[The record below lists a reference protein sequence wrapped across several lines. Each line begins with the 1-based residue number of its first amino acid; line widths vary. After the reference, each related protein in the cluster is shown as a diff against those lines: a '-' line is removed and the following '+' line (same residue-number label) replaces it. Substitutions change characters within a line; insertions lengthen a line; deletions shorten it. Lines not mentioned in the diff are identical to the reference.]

1 VAKPEKMASSKRVRL
16 DKLLVDSGYFDSRQR
31 AQRAILAGEI
41 FVAERVFDK
50 PGSLVLPDAPI
61 RVTASEKYV
70 SRGGYK
76 MEAALDHFAIDPDG
90 RRCLDVGAST
100 GGFTDCLLQRGAS
113 EVVTVDVGRNQ
124 LAWKIRSDSR
134 VKVFEGINAR
144 FLSSEIFGANFT
156 LAVADVSFISLTL
169 VLGPIFNCLAQTG
182 EIVALIKPQF
192 ELDAKRVDKGG
203 VVRDATNRAAAVEK
217 VQNFVTTQLGRQWLG
232 VIESPI
238 LGAKGNQEFLAWLR

>member
-1 VAKPEKMASSKRVRL
+1 MLTPEKMASSKRVRL
-16 DKLLVDSGYFDSRQR
+16 DKLLVDSGYFDSRER

-41 FVAERVFDK
+41 LVEERVFDK
-50 PGSLVLPDAPI
+50 PGSLVLPGAPI
-61 RVTASEKYV
+61 RVTASERYV

-76 MEAALDHFAIDPDG
+76 MEAALDRFGIDPAG
-90 RRCLDVGAST
+90 RRCLDIGAST

-113 EVVTVDVGRNQ
+113 EVVTVDVGHNQ

-144 FLSSEIFGANFT
+144 FLSAQQFGTNFS

-169 VLGPIFNCLAQTG
+169 VLGPIFECLEQKG
-182 EIVALIKPQF
+182 EIVVLIKPQF

-203 VVRDATNRAAAVEK
+203 VVRDVTNRAAAVEK
-217 VQNFVTTQLGRQWLG
+217 IENFVIGQLGRQWLG

-238 LGAKGNQEFLAWLR
+238 LGTKGNQEFLAWLR

>member
-1 VAKPEKMASSKRVRL
+1 MATSKRIRL

-41 FVAERVFDK
+41 LVAERVFDK
-50 PGSLVLPDAPI
+50 PGSLVLPDAAI
-61 RVTASEKYV
+61 RVTAAERYV
-70 SRGGYK
+70 GRGGYK
-76 MEAALDHFAIDPDG
+76 MEAALDRFGIDPSG

-113 EVVTVDVGRNQ
+113 EVVTVDVGHNQ

-144 FLSSEIFGANFT
+144 FLAAEQLGANFS

-169 VLGPIFNCLAQTG
+169 VLRPIFKCLEQTG
-182 EIVALIKPQF
+182 EIVVLIKPQF

-217 VQNFVTTQLGRQWLG
+217 IQNFVTGQLGRQWLG

>member
-1 VAKPEKMASSKRVRL
+1 MAKPEKMGSSKRVRL
-16 DKLLVDSGYFDSRQR
+16 DKLLVDCGYFDSRQR
-31 AQRAILAGEI
+31 AQRAILAGDI
-41 FVAERVFDK
+41 LVAERVFDK

-61 RVTASEKYV
+61 RVIASERYV

-76 MEAALDHFAIDPDG
+76 MEAALDRFGIDPAG
-90 RRCLDVGAST
+90 RRCLDIGAST

-113 EVVTVDVGRNQ
+113 EVVAVDVGHNQ

-144 FLSSEIFGANFT
+144 FLSAELLGANFS

-169 VLGPIFNCLAQTG
+169 VLGPIFECLEETG
-182 EIVALIKPQF
+182 EIVVLIKPQF

-217 VQNFVTTQLGRQWLG
+217 IQTFVTGQLGRRWLG
-232 VIESPI
+232 VIESPL
-238 LGAKGNQEFLAWLR
+238 LGTKGNHEFLAWLR

>member
-1 VAKPEKMASSKRVRL
+1 MSPTKRVRL
-16 DKLLVDSGYFDSRQR
+16 DKLLVDHGYFDSRQR

-41 FVAERVFDK
+41 FVQERVFDK
-50 PGSLVLPDAPI
+50 PGSLVLPGAAI
-61 RVTASEKYV
+61 RVTASERYV

-76 MEAALDHFAIDPDG
+76 LEAALDNFAIDPAG
-90 RRCLDVGAST
+90 RQCLDIGAST

-113 EVVTVDVGRNQ
+113 EVVTVDVGHNQ
-124 LAWKIRSDSR
+124 LAWKIRSDAR

-144 FLSSEIFGANFT
+144 FLSSERFGANFS

-169 VLGPIFNCLAQTG
+169 VLGPIFKCLEKTG
-182 EIVALIKPQF
+182 EIVVLIKPQF

-203 VVRDATNRAAAVEK
+203 IVRDATNRAAAVEK
-217 VQNFVTTQLGRQWLG
+217 IQNFVTGTLGRQWLG

-238 LGAKGNQEFLAWLR
+238 LGTKGNQEFLAWLR

>member
-1 VAKPEKMASSKRVRL
+1 MVKPEKMGSSKRVRL

-41 FVAERVFDK
+41 LVAERVFDK
-50 PGSLVLPDAPI
+50 PGSLVLPDAAI
-61 RVTASEKYV
+61 RVTAAERYV

-76 MEAALDHFAIDPDG
+76 MEAALDRFGIDPGG

-113 EVVTVDVGRNQ
+113 EVVTVDVGHNQ

-144 FLSSEIFGANFT
+144 FLAAEQLGANFS

-169 VLGPIFNCLAQTG
+169 VLGPIFKCLEQTG
-182 EIVALIKPQF
+182 EIVVLIKPQF

-203 VVRDATNRAAAVEK
+203 IVRDPTNRAAAVEK
-217 VQNFVTTQLGRQWLG
+217 IQNFVIGQLGRQWLG

>member
-1 VAKPEKMASSKRVRL
+1 VVTPEKMASSKRVRL

-41 FVAERVFDK
+41 LVAERVFDK
-50 PGSLVLPDAPI
+50 PGSLVLPDAAI
-61 RVTASEKYV
+61 RVTAAERYA

-76 MEAALDHFAIDPDG
+76 MEAALDRFGIDPGG

-113 EVVTVDVGRNQ
+113 EVVTVDVGHNQ

-144 FLSSEIFGANFT
+144 FLAAEQLGANFS

-169 VLGPIFNCLAQTG
+169 VLGPIFKCLEQTG
-182 EIVALIKPQF
+182 EIVVLIKPQF
-192 ELDAKRVDKGG
+192 ELDPKRVDKGG
-203 VVRDATNRAAAVEK
+203 IVRDATNRAAAVEK
-217 VQNFVTTQLGRQWLG
+217 IQNFVTGQLGRQWLG
-232 VIESPI
+232 VVESPI

>member
-1 VAKPEKMASSKRVRL
+1 MVKPEKMATSKRVRL

-41 FVAERVFDK
+41 LIAERVFDK
-50 PGSLVLPDAPI
+50 PGSLVLPDAAI
-61 RVTASEKYV
+61 RVTAAERYV
-70 SRGGYK
+70 GRGGYK
-76 MEAALDHFAIDPDG
+76 MEAALDSFGIDPSG

-113 EVVTVDVGRNQ
+113 EVVTVDVGHNQ
-124 LAWKIRSDSR
+124 LAWKIRSNSR

-144 FLSSEIFGANFT
+144 FLAAEQFGANFS

-169 VLGPIFNCLAQTG
+169 VLGPIFKCLEQTG
-182 EIVALIKPQF
+182 EIVVLIKPQF

-217 VQNFVTTQLGRQWLG
+217 IQNFVTGQLGRQWLG

>member
-1 VAKPEKMASSKRVRL
+1 MLKPEKMATSKRVRL

-41 FVAERVFDK
+41 LVAERVFDK
-50 PGSLVLPDAPI
+50 PGSLVLPDAAI
-61 RVTASEKYV
+61 RVTAAERYV
-70 SRGGYK
+70 GRGGYK
-76 MEAALDHFAIDPDG
+76 MEAALDSFGIDPSG

-113 EVVTVDVGRNQ
+113 EVVTVDVGHNQ

-144 FLSSEIFGANFT
+144 FLAAEQLGANFS

-169 VLGPIFNCLAQTG
+169 VLGPIFKCLQQTG

-217 VQNFVTTQLGRQWLG
+217 IQNFVTGQLRRQWLG

>member
-1 VAKPEKMASSKRVRL
+1 MATSKRVRL

-41 FVAERVFDK
+41 LVAERVFDK
-50 PGSLVLPDAPI
+50 PGSLVLPDAAI
-61 RVTASEKYV
+61 RVTAAERYV
-70 SRGGYK
+70 GRGGYK
-76 MEAALDHFAIDPDG
+76 MEAALDSFGIDPSG

-113 EVVTVDVGRNQ
+113 EVVTVDVGHNQ

-144 FLSSEIFGANFT
+144 FLVAEQLGANFS

-169 VLGPIFNCLAQTG
+169 VLGPIFKCLQQTG
-182 EIVALIKPQF
+182 EIVVLIKPQF

-217 VQNFVTTQLGRQWLG
+217 IRNFVTGQLRRQWLG

>member
-1 VAKPEKMASSKRVRL
+1 MGSSKRVRL

-41 FVAERVFDK
+41 LVAERVFDK
-50 PGSLVLPDAPI
+50 PGSLVLPDAAI
-61 RVTASEKYV
+61 RVTAAERYV

-76 MEAALDHFAIDPDG
+76 MEAALDRFGIDPGG

-113 EVVTVDVGRNQ
+113 EVVTVDVGHNQ

-144 FLSSEIFGANFT
+144 FLAAEQLGANFS

-169 VLGPIFNCLAQTG
+169 VLGPIFKCLEQTG
-182 EIVALIKPQF
+182 EIVVLIKPQF

-203 VVRDATNRAAAVEK
+203 IVRDPTNRAAAVEK
-217 VQNFVTTQLGRQWLG
+217 IQNFVIGQLGRQWLG

>member
-1 VAKPEKMASSKRVRL
+1 MASSKRVRL

-31 AQRAILAGEI
+31 AQRAILAGDI
-41 FVAERVFDK
+41 LVAERVFDK
-50 PGSLVLPDAPI
+50 PGSLVRPDAPI
-61 RVTASEKYV
+61 RVVATERYV

-76 MEAALDHFAIDPDG
+76 MEAALDRFGIDPAG
-90 RRCLDVGAST
+90 RRCLDIGAST

-113 EVVTVDVGRNQ
+113 EVAAVDVGHNQ
-124 LAWKIRSDSR
+124 LAWKMRSDSR

-144 FLSSEIFGANFT
+144 FLSAELFGANFS

-169 VLGPIFNCLAQTG
+169 VLGPMFECLDETG
-182 EIVALIKPQF
+182 EIVVLIKPQF

-203 VVRDATNRAAAVEK
+203 IVRSAINRAAAVERI
-217 VQNFVTTQLGRQWLG
+217 QNFVTGQLGRQWLG

>member
-1 VAKPEKMASSKRVRL
+1 MASSKRVRL

-31 AQRAILAGEI
+31 AQRAILAGDI
-41 FVAERVFDK
+41 LVSERVFDK
-50 PGSLVLPDAPI
+50 PGSLVRSDAPI
-61 RVTASEKYV
+61 RVVATERYV

-76 MEAALDHFAIDPDG
+76 LEAALDRFGIDPTG
-90 RRCLDVGAST
+90 RRCLDIGAST

-113 EVVTVDVGRNQ
+113 EVTAVDVGHNQ

-144 FLSSEIFGANFT
+144 FLSAERFGANFS

-169 VLGPIFNCLAQTG
+169 VLGPMFECLDETG
-182 EIVALIKPQF
+182 EIVVLIKPQF

-203 VVRDATNRAAAVEK
+203 VVRSAINRAAAVERI
-217 VQNFVTTQLGRQWLG
+217 QNFVTGQLGRQWLG

-238 LGAKGNQEFLAWLR
+238 LGTKGNQEFLAWLR

>member
-1 VAKPEKMASSKRVRL
+1 MATSKRIRL

-41 FVAERVFDK
+41 LVAERVFDK
-50 PGSLVLPDAPI
+50 PGSLVLPDAAI
-61 RVTASEKYV
+61 RVTAAERYV
-70 SRGGYK
+70 GRGGYK
-76 MEAALDHFAIDPDG
+76 MEAALDSFGIDPSG

-113 EVVTVDVGRNQ
+113 EVVTVDVGHNQ

-144 FLSSEIFGANFT
+144 FLAAEQLGANFS
-156 LAVADVSFISLTL
+156 LAVADVSFISLIL
-169 VLGPIFNCLAQTG
+169 VLGPIFKCLEQTG
-182 EIVALIKPQF
+182 EIVVLIKPQF

-217 VQNFVTTQLGRQWLG
+217 IQNFVTGQLGRQWLG

>member
-1 VAKPEKMASSKRVRL
+1 MASSKRVRL

-31 AQRAILAGEI
+31 AQRAILAGDI
-41 FVAERVFDK
+41 LVAERVFDK
-50 PGSLVLPDAPI
+50 PGSLVRPDAPI
-61 RVTASEKYV
+61 RVVATERYV
-70 SRGGYK
+70 SRGVYK
-76 MEAALDHFAIDPDG
+76 LEAALDRFGIDPTG
-90 RRCLDVGAST
+90 RRCLDIGAST

-113 EVVTVDVGRNQ
+113 EVTAVDVGHNQ

-144 FLSSEIFGANFT
+144 FLSAERFGANFS

-169 VLGPIFNCLAQTG
+169 VLGPMFECLDETG
-182 EIVALIKPQF
+182 EIVVLIKPQF

-203 VVRDATNRAAAVEK
+203 IVRSAINRAAAVERI
-217 VQNFVTTQLGRQWLG
+217 QNFVTGQLGRQWLG

-238 LGAKGNQEFLAWLR
+238 LGTKGNQEFLAWLR